1 MSTTQ
6 SPEAKYPVPL
16 GQVCIDPTQRL
27 KKQVEKLESVQA
39 NEIAELKAEVRKFK
53 KEMLWNFK
61 WVKKNLTREEFDE
74 LYLEQRS
81 DKERISRR
89 RLVNHCRRMCAVSA
103 GLLLIV
109 FRDIL
114 IMLH

>member
-1 MSTTQ
+1 LSTTQ

-74 LYLEQRS
+74 LFLEQRS
-81 DKERISRR
+81 DRERKNQQKAS
-89 RLVNHCRRMCAVSA
+89 S
-103 GLLLIV
+103 
-109 FRDIL
+109 
-114 IMLH
+114 